1 MADTNVDVKMACAK
15 YEPVLEDYLEGVLD
29 EAGAEA
35 ARRHLQD
42 CAGCN
47 GAFDRASGSVRLLRI
62 AEPTAAPDAA
72 FARNV
77 MARIGLAEQERTIEN
92 AGFWQPIVALG
103 WRFAVTATLAVG
115 VLVSCDIGWSHY
127 ARLNVPSVRSIEGN
141 LFAPEPAR
149 VPANGDEVLMMVAE
163 TSHGKQ

>member
-1 MADTNVDVKMACAK
+1 MTDTNTGTACLR
-15 YEPVLEDYLEGVLD
+15 YEALLEDYLEGVLD
-29 EAGAEA
+29 EAGAET
-35 ARRHLQD
+35 ARRHLRD

-47 GAFDRASGSVRLLRI
+47 GVFERASGSVHLLRI
-62 AEPTAAPDAA
+62 AEPTAAPGVA

-77 MARIGLAEQERTIEN
+77 MARIGLAEQERTAEH

-103 WRFAVTATLAVG
+103 WRFAATATLAVG
-115 VLVSCDIGWSHY
+115 LLVSCDIGWSHY

>member
-1 MADTNVDVKMACAK
+1 MVDTNVKMACAK

-42 CAGCN
+42 CEACS
-47 GAFDRASGSVRLLRI
+47 AALDRAADSVRLLRI
-62 AEPTAAPDAA
+62 AEPSHEPDAA

-77 MARIGLAEQERTIEN
+77 MARIRSIEQERTAER
-92 AGFWQPIVALG
+92 AGFWQPVVALG
-103 WRFAVTATLAVG
+103 WRFAATAALAVG
-115 VLVSCDIGWSHY
+115 VLLSCDIGLSHY
-127 ARLNVPSVRSIEGN
+127 ARINVATARSVEGN

-149 VPANGDEVLMMVAE
+149 APATGDEVLMMVAE
-163 TSHGKQ
+163 TGHAKQ

>member
-1 MADTNVDVKMACAK
+1 MTDTNTRTACLQ
-15 YEPVLEDYLEGVLD
+15 YEALLEDYLEGVLD
-29 EAGAEA
+29 EAGAET
-35 ARRHLQD
+35 ARQHLRD
-42 CAGCN
+42 CAGCSE
-47 GAFDRASGSVRLLRI
+47 ALDRASGSVRLLRI
-62 AEPTAAPDAA
+62 AEPSAAPELA

-77 MARIGLAEQERTIEN
+77 MARIGLAEQERTVAR

-103 WRFAVTATLAVG
+103 WRFAATATLAVG

-127 ARLNVPSVRSIEGN
+127 ARLNVPSARSIEGN

-149 VPANGDEVLMMVAE
+149 APANGDEVLMMLAE

>member
-1 MADTNVDVKMACAK
+1 MACHQ
-15 YEPVLEDYLEGVLD
+15 YEALLEDYLEGVLD
-29 EAGAEA
+29 EAGSETAKQ
-35 ARRHLQD
+35 HLRD
-42 CAGCN
+42 CPGCN
-47 GAFDRASGSVRLLRI
+47 GALDRASGSVRLLRI
-62 AEPTAAPDAA
+62 AEPTAAPAA

-77 MARIGLAEQERTIEN
+77 MARIGLAEQERTAEH
-92 AGFWQPIVALG
+92 ASFWQPIVALG
-103 WRFAVTATLAVG
+103 WRFAATATLAVG

>member
-1 MADTNVDVKMACAK
+1 MTDTRTACLQ
-15 YEPVLEDYLEGVLD
+15 YEALLEDYLEGVLD
-29 EAGAEA
+29 EDGAETA
-35 ARRHLQD
+35 KRHLRD
-42 CAGCN
+42 CADCN
-47 GAFDRASGSVRLLRI
+47 AAFERASASVRLLRI

-77 MARIGLAEQERTIEN
+77 MARISLAEQERTAEHTR
-92 AGFWQPIVALG
+92 FWQPIVALG
-103 WRFAVTATLAVG
+103 WRFAATATLAVG

-127 ARLNVPSVRSIEGN
+127 ARLNVPSVRSVEGN

>member
-1 MADTNVDVKMACAK
+1 MTDTNTRMACPQ
-15 YEPVLEDYLEGVLD
+15 YEALLEDYLEGVLD
-29 EAGAEA
+29 EAGVETARHHLRECA
-35 ARRHLQD
+35 A
-42 CAGCN
+42 CSE
-47 GAFDRASGSVRLLRI
+47 AFDRASDSVRLLRI
-62 AEPTAAPDAA
+62 GEPTAAPDVA

-77 MARIGLAEQERTIEN
+77 MARIGLAEQERTAEH

-103 WRFAVTATLAVG
+103 WRFAATATLAVG

-127 ARLNVPSVRSIEGN
+127 AQLNVPSVRSIEGN